1 MKLNKPILSDDY
13 RHSASRGV
21 DYIEN
26 PSLWLMRNYFGVES
40 TQNYSM
46 AMGTASEWAAYKGLY
61 DLNYHEDYDRNIDY
75 NHRCEH
81 IKQIAENQ
89 FKNLCQDLLKA
100 DEGVIPKQ
108 MQKVGAIAN
117 NFIDILENIDKKL
130 VAYNVKKIVDF
141 PNLKHKITY
150 VPDFEYDDLIVDT
163 KATQQFPTDP
173 FKTKLQHIRQ
183 VSLYGLLS
191 GKNVALL
198 YATDK
203 KCAIFGIPDDIV
215 KREGGFMIE
224 VFSTIEKNN
233 ELFKDARTFMKHNI
247 LNTEGY
253 KWDENTK
260 TIADRY
266 WSKA

>member
-26 PSLWLMRNYFGVES
+26 PSLWLIRNYFGVES

-46 AMGTASEWAAYKGLY
+46 AMGTASEWAAYKGLAR
-61 DLNYHEDYDRNIDY
+61 EYDRNIDY
-75 NHRCEH
+75 NLRCEQVS
-81 IKQIAENQ
+81 QIAENQ
-89 FKNLCQDLLKA
+89 FKTLCQDLLKA

-117 NFIDILENIDKKL
+117 NFIDILSNLDKEL

-215 KREGGFMIE
+215 KREGEFMIE

>member
-26 PSLWLMRNYFGVES
+26 PSLWLIRNYFGVES

-46 AMGTASEWAAYKGLY
+46 AMGTASEWAAYKGL
-61 DLNYHEDYDRNIDY
+61 HEDYDRNIDY
-75 NHRCEH
+75 YQRCE
-81 IKQIAENQ
+81 QISRMAENQ
-89 FKNLCQDLLKA
+89 FKTLCQDLLEE
-100 DEGVIPKQ
+100 DQGVIPKQ

-117 NFIDILENIDKKL
+117 NFIDILSNLDKEL
-130 VAYNVKKIVDF
+130 VAYNEKKIVEY

-203 KCAIFGIPDDIV
+203 KCAIFGIPDDVV
-215 KREGGFMIE
+215 KREGEFMIE

-233 ELFKDARTFMKHNI
+233 EFFKDARTFMKHNI

-260 TIADRY
+260 AIADRY

>member
-40 TQNYSM
+40 KQNYSM
-46 AMGTASEWAAYKGLY
+46 AMGTVAEFAAYNGLLLKNVQS
-61 DLNYHEDYDRNIDY
+61 DKRNEYVQD
-75 NHRCEH
+75 
-81 IKQIAENQ
+81 IATEQ
-89 FKNLCQDLLKA
+89 FKVICEDLLKE
-100 DEGVIPKQ
+100 DQGVIPKQ
-108 MQKVGAIAN
+108 MEKVGPIAN
-117 NFIDILENIDKKL
+117 NFIDILYNLDKEL
-130 VAYNVKKIVDF
+130 ISYNEKKIVEY

-150 VPDFEYDDLIVDT
+150 VPDFEYEDLIVDT

-173 FKTKLQHIRQ
+173 FKTKIAHIRQ

-215 KREGGFMIE
+215 KREGEFMIE
-224 VFSTIEKNN
+224 VFNTIEKNN
-233 ELFKDARTFMKHNI
+233 ELFKDARTFMKHHI

-253 KWDENTK
+253 KWDEDTK

>member
-40 TQNYSM
+40 KQNYSM
-46 AMGTASEWAAYKGLY
+46 AMGTIAEFAAYNGLLLKNVQSDKRNEY
-61 DLNYHEDYDRNIDY
+61 VQDLATE
-75 NHRCEH
+75 
-81 IKQIAENQ
+81 Q
-89 FKNLCQDLLKA
+89 FKVICEDLLKE
-100 DEGVIPKQ
+100 DQGVIPKQ
-108 MQKVGAIAN
+108 MDKVGPIAN
-117 NFIDILENIDKKL
+117 NFVDILYNLDKEL
-130 VAYNVKKIVDF
+130 ISYNEKKIVEY

-163 KATQQFPTDP
+163 KATQAFPTDP
-173 FKTKLQHIRQ
+173 FKTKMAHVRQ

-215 KREGGFMIE
+215 KREGEFMIE

-233 ELFKDARTFMKHNI
+233 KLFKDARTFMKHNI
-247 LNTEGY
+247 LNTEGF

>member
-26 PSLWLMRNYFGVES
+26 PSLWLIRNYFGVES
-40 TQNYSM
+40 KQNYSM
-46 AMGTASEWAAYKGLY
+46 AMGTIAEFAAYNGLGY
-61 DLNYHEDYDRNIDY
+61 IKRNNYSDNDLRNEYVQD
-75 NHRCEH
+75 
-81 IKQIAENQ
+81 IANTQ
-89 FKNLCQDLLKA
+89 FEVMCKDLLKA
-100 DEGVIPKQ
+100 DQGVIPKQ
-108 MQKVGAIAN
+108 MDKVGPIAN
-117 NFIDILENIDKKL
+117 NFVDILHNLDKEL
-130 VAYNVKKIVDF
+130 ISYNEKKIVEY

-173 FKTKLQHIRQ
+173 FKTKMAHVRQ

-215 KREGGFMIE
+215 KREGEFMIE
-224 VFSTIEKNN
+224 VFNTIEKNN
-233 ELFKDARTFMKHNI
+233 ELFKDARTFMKHHI

-253 KWDENTK
+253 KWDEDTK
-260 TIADRY
+260 TIAHRY

>member
-26 PSLWLMRNYFGVES
+26 PSLWLVRNYFGVES

-46 AMGTASEWAAYKGLY
+46 AMGTASEWAAYKGLQ
-61 DLNYHEDYDRNIDY
+61 EDYDRNIDY
-75 NHRCEH
+75 NKRCE
-81 IKQIAENQ
+81 QVSVMAENQ
-89 FKNLCQDLLKA
+89 FKTLCQDLLTEDA
-100 DEGVIPKQ
+100 GVIPKQ

-117 NFIDILENIDKKL
+117 NFIDILSNLDKEL
-130 VAYNVKKIVDF
+130 VAYNEKKVVEY

-203 KCAIFGIPDDIV
+203 KCAIFGIPDDVV
-215 KREGGFMIE
+215 KREGEFMIE

-233 ELFKDARTFMKHNI
+233 EFFKDARTFMKHNI

-260 TIADRY
+260 AIADRY

>member
-40 TQNYSM
+40 KQNYSM
-46 AMGTASEWAAYKGLY
+46 AMGTVAEYAAYLGLK
-61 DLNYHEDYDRNIDY
+61 DTLEQEAVTNL
-75 NHRCEH
+75 
-81 IKQIAENQ
+81 AEIQ
-89 FKNLCQDLLKA
+89 FKTMCEDLLKE
-100 DEGVIPKQ
+100 DQGVIPKQ
-108 MQKVGAIAN
+108 LDKVGPIAN
-117 NFIDILENIDKKL
+117 NFVSILSNLDKKL
-130 VAYNVKKIVDF
+130 VAYNVKQIVEY

-163 KATQQFPTDP
+163 KATQAFPTDP
-173 FKTKLQHIRQ
+173 FKTKMAHVRQ

-215 KREGGFMIE
+215 KREGEFMIE

-233 ELFKDARTFMKHNI
+233 KLFKDARTFMKHNI
-247 LNTEGY
+247 LNTEGF

>member
-40 TQNYSM
+40 KQNYSM
-46 AMGTASEWAAYKGLY
+46 AMGTVAEFAAYNGL
-61 DLNYHEDYDRNIDY
+61 DFIKANLEDSDKRNKY
-75 NHRCEH
+75 VQELANTQFEVMCE
-81 IKQIAENQ
+81 
-89 FKNLCQDLLKA
+89 DLLKA
-100 DEGVIPKQ
+100 DQGVIPKQ
-108 MQKVGAIAN
+108 MDKVGPIAN
-117 NFIDILENIDKKL
+117 NFVDILHNLDKEL
-130 VAYNVKKIVDF
+130 LSYNEKKIVEY

-150 VPDFEYDDLIVDT
+150 VPDFEYNDLIVDT
-163 KATQQFPTDP
+163 KATQAFPTDP
-173 FKTKLQHIRQ
+173 FKTKMAHVRQ

-215 KREGGFMIE
+215 KREGEFMIE

-233 ELFKDARTFMKHNI
+233 KLFKDARTFMKHNI
-247 LNTEGY
+247 LNTEGF

>member
-1 MKLNKPILSDDY
+1 MKLNKPILHPDY

-21 DYIEN
+21 DYTEN

-40 TQNYSM
+40 KQNYSM
-46 AMGTASEWAAYKGLY
+46 AMGTASEFAAYQGLKWIQIY
-61 DLNYHEDYDRNIDY
+61 AKNDE
-75 NHRCEH
+75 HRSAYV
-81 IKQIAENQ
+81 KDIAEQQ
-89 FKNLCQDLLKA
+89 FDTICQDLIEQ
-100 DEGVIPKQ
+100 DEGVLPKQ
-108 MQKVGAIAN
+108 YDKVGPIAN
-117 NFIDILENIDKKL
+117 NFVDILHNLGKPL
-130 VAYNVKKIVDF
+130 VSYNVKKIVDY

-173 FKTKLQHIRQ
+173 FKTKMAHVRQ

-215 KREGGFMIE
+215 KREGEFMIE

-233 ELFKDARTFMKHNI
+233 ELFKDARTFMKHHI

-253 KWDENTK
+253 KWDEDTK

-266 WSKA
+266 WRKA

>member
-26 PSLWLMRNYFGVES
+26 PSLWLIRNYFGVES

-46 AMGTASEWAAYKGLY
+46 AMGTASEWAAYKGLAR
-61 DLNYHEDYDRNIDY
+61 EYDRNIDY
-75 NHRCEH
+75 SLRCEEVSRM
-81 IKQIAENQ
+81 AENQ
-89 FKNLCQDLLKA
+89 FKTLCQDLLEE
-100 DEGVIPKQ
+100 DQGVIPKQ

-117 NFIDILENIDKKL
+117 NFIDILYNLDKEL
-130 VAYNVKKIVDF
+130 ISYNEKKIVEY

-203 KCAIFGIPDDIV
+203 KCAIFGIPDDVV
-215 KREGGFMIE
+215 KREGEFMIE

-233 ELFKDARTFMKHNI
+233 EFFKDARTFMKHNI

-260 TIADRY
+260 AIADRY

>member
-40 TQNYSM
+40 KQNYSM
-46 AMGTASEWAAYKGLY
+46 AMGTVAEFAAYNGLGFIKRN
-61 DLNYHEDYDRNIDY
+61 NYSDSNTRNEYVQDIA
-75 NHRCEH
+75 NTQFEVMCE
-81 IKQIAENQ
+81 
-89 FKNLCQDLLKA
+89 DLLKA
-100 DEGVIPKQ
+100 DQGVIPKQ
-108 MQKVGAIAN
+108 MDKVGPIAN
-117 NFIDILENIDKKL
+117 NFVDILHNLDKEL
-130 VAYNVKKIVDF
+130 ISYNEKKIVEY

-163 KATQQFPTDP
+163 KATQAFPTDP
-173 FKTKLQHIRQ
+173 FKTKMAHVRQ

-215 KREGGFMIE
+215 KREGEFMIE

-233 ELFKDARTFMKHNI
+233 KLFKDARTFMKHNI
-247 LNTEGY
+247 LNTEGF

>member
-26 PSLWLMRNYFGVES
+26 PSLWLIRNYFGVES

-46 AMGTASEWAAYKGLY
+46 AMGTVAEFAAYNGLGY
-61 DLNYHEDYDRNIDY
+61 IKRNNYSDNDLRNEYVQD
-75 NHRCEH
+75 
-81 IKQIAENQ
+81 IADTQ
-89 FKNLCQDLLKA
+89 FKVMCEDLLKA
-100 DEGVIPKQ
+100 DQGVIPKQ
-108 MQKVGAIAN
+108 MDKVGPIAN
-117 NFIDILENIDKKL
+117 NFVDILHNLDKEL
-130 VAYNVKKIVDF
+130 ISYNEKKIVEY

-163 KATQQFPTDP
+163 KATQAFPTDP
-173 FKTKLQHIRQ
+173 FKTKMAHVRQ

-215 KREGGFMIE
+215 KREGEFMIE
-224 VFSTIEKNN
+224 VFNTIEKNN
-233 ELFKDARTFMKHNI
+233 ELFKDARTFMKHHI

>member
-40 TQNYSM
+40 KQNYSM
-46 AMGTASEWAAYKGLY
+46 AMGTVAEFAAYNGLLLKNVQS
-61 DLNYHEDYDRNIDY
+61 DKRNQYVQD
-75 NHRCEH
+75 
-81 IKQIAENQ
+81 IATEQ
-89 FKNLCQDLLKA
+89 FKVICEDLLKE
-100 DEGVIPKQ
+100 DQGVIPKQ
-108 MQKVGAIAN
+108 MDKVGPIAN
-117 NFIDILENIDKKL
+117 NFIDILYNLDKEL
-130 VAYNVKKIVDF
+130 ISYNEKKIVEY
-141 PNLKHKITY
+141 PNLKHRITY
-150 VPDFEYDDLIVDT
+150 VPDFEYEDLIVDT

-173 FKTKLQHIRQ
+173 FKTKMAHVRQ

-215 KREGGFMIE
+215 KREGEFMIE
-224 VFSTIEKNN
+224 VFNTIEKNN
-233 ELFKDARTFMKHNI
+233 ELFKDARTFMKHHI

-253 KWDENTK
+253 KWDEDTK

>member
-40 TQNYSM
+40 KQNYSM
-46 AMGTASEWAAYKGLY
+46 AMGTVAEFAAYNGLLLKNVQS
-61 DLNYHEDYDRNIDY
+61 DKRNEYVQD
-75 NHRCEH
+75 
-81 IKQIAENQ
+81 IATEQ
-89 FKNLCQDLLKA
+89 FKVICEDLLKE
-100 DEGVIPKQ
+100 DQGVIPKQ
-108 MQKVGAIAN
+108 MEKVGPIAN
-117 NFIDILENIDKKL
+117 NFIDILYNLDKEL
-130 VAYNVKKIVDF
+130 ISYNEKKIVEY

-150 VPDFEYDDLIVDT
+150 VPDFEYEDLIVDT

-173 FKTKLQHIRQ
+173 FKTKIAHIRQ

-215 KREGGFMIE
+215 KREGEFMIE
-224 VFSTIEKNN
+224 EFNTIEKNN
-233 ELFKDARTFMKHNI
+233 ELFKDARTFMKHHI

-253 KWDENTK
+253 KWDEDTK

>member
-26 PSLWLMRNYFGVES
+26 PSLWLIRNYFGVES

-46 AMGTASEWAAYKGLY
+46 AMGTASEWAAYKGLAR
-61 DLNYHEDYDRNIDY
+61 EYDRNIDY
-75 NHRCEH
+75 NLRSQMVSE
-81 IKQIAENQ
+81 IAENQ
-89 FKNLCQDLLKA
+89 FKTLCQDLLKA

-117 NFIDILENIDKKL
+117 NFIDILSNLDKEL
-130 VAYNVKKIVDF
+130 LAYNVKKIVDF

-215 KREGGFMIE
+215 KREGEFMIE